1 MSNKENNSNVF
12 GASSPILFVI
22 CALTFA
28 LIGVLVFRNYG
39 DDSWFCRTDW
49 FWLRV
54 IWFELI
60 FAVFWFA
67 IFGAPL
73 TQLLKNREMT
83 GATYVIVS
91 SVCLRAS
98 LISFAAWC
106 ISAFIP
112 IETHWAKLPIVVQ
125 VVVALYYGI
134 IVYML
139 PKTQILQKDG
149 MERFTESVPK
159 PEELANLLKNFE
171 RRCADSGMDVRVVK
185 RIREKIQFS
194 LPSVGKIT
202 KSKAYIELGK
212 CISQTSNAV
221 IQDGIQN
228 LHEIEMMVIN
238 VIDECKNRS

>member
-1 MSNKENNSNVF
+1 
-12 GASSPILFVI
+12 
-22 CALTFA
+22 
-28 LIGVLVFRNYG
+28 
-39 DDSWFCRTDW
+39 
-49 FWLRV
+49 
-54 IWFELI
+54 
-60 FAVFWFA
+60 
-67 IFGAPL
+67 
-73 TQLLKNREMT
+73 
-83 GATYVIVS
+83 
-91 SVCLRAS
+91 
-98 LISFAAWC
+98 
-106 ISAFIP
+106 
-112 IETHWAKLPIVVQ
+112 
-125 VVVALYYGI
+125 
-134 IVYML
+134 
-139 PKTQILQKDG
+139 

-171 RRCADSGMDVRVVK
+171 RRCAESGMDVRVVK